1 MDLVNQLATQQDQFK
16 KLLAGI
22 DRGIQDHLAWN
33 QRLLRCALLRDPPGE
48 DILNLDA
55 YQHCQF
61 GKWLLA
67 ERATLTGFDPTTTR
81 DVEHQHRAMHD
92 AVRMLCEQASCGM
105 PVRLEDLQAYETAQ
119 TTMVDRLNVLRQR
132 VAESVLQM
140 DALTGLP
147 LRNGLDYAFQIR
159 QKDAAR
165 QSVPLHLAMVDVDH
179 FKVVNDTWGHPVGD
193 TALKHLSKLMTGC
206 LRDNDIGV
214 RYGGEEFLFLLLGH
228 EAEAV
233 VQRILN
239 EVRSHPMVMGG
250 GAKLPMTVTAGV
262 TPVSPMDTLA
272 SAVSRADAALLHGKQ
287 SGRDRY
293 VLVPIPPS

>member
-1 MDLVNQLATQQDQFK
+1 MDVENQRMTQQDQFK
-16 KLLAGI
+16 NLLAGI

-33 QRLLRCALLRDPPGE
+33 QRLLRCALLRDTPGE
-48 DILNLDA
+48 DIVHPDA
-55 YQHCQF
+55 HQHCQF
-61 GKWLLA
+61 GQWLLA
-67 ERATLTGFDPTTTR
+67 QSATLTGFDPKMTR
-81 DVEHQHRAMHD
+81 DVEHHHRALHD
-92 AVRMLCEQASCGM
+92 AVRRLCEQASRGL
-105 PVRLEDLQAYETAQ
+105 PARREDLQTYETAQ
-119 TTMVDRLNVLRQR
+119 TTMVDCLNVLRQR

-147 LRNGLDYAFQIR
+147 LRKGLDYAFQIR
-159 QKDAAR
+159 QRDAAR

-179 FKVVNDTWGHPVGD
+179 FKVVNDTWGHPIGD
-193 TALKHLSKLMTGC
+193 EALQHLTKLMTGC

-233 VQRILN
+233 VQRILD
-239 EVRSHPMVMGG
+239 EVRTHPMLMDG
-250 GAKLPMTVTAGV
+250 GAKLPMTVTAGI
-262 TPVSPMDTLA
+262 TPVSRMDTLA

-293 VLVPIPPS
+293 VLAPIPPN